1 MSSGWSTVGR
11 RWRSSSMQIMKNFIF
26 KINKFLG
33 DDLIDVLGR
42 DYKDTDKFVLMKISQ
57 KIWWKWYD
65 LRLWRKNT

>member
-1 MSSGWSTVGR
+1 
-11 RWRSSSMQIMKNFIF
+11 MQIMKNFIF

>member
-42 DYKDTDKFVLMKISQ
+42 DYKDTDKLCVNEDIPKDMVEMV
-57 KIWWKWYD
+57 
-65 LRLWRKNT
+65 